1 MKETRFFYVPQ
12 AASCDELPEEEAKHA
27 VRVLRLQAGDEL
39 YLMDGQ
45 GTFYDAEL
53 TLASAKHC
61 FYRIVRA
68 LPQQKRWQGRIH
80 LAIAPTKMMERM
92 EWLLEKAT
100 EVGFDEATLL
110 LCRFSERKTARV
122 DRLDRIVIAATKQSR
137 QGWKPTL
144 TGLTPFAH
152 FVQTPRAG
160 RKFICHCYDEVPK
173 VDLYDTLCA
182 MPPHNEVTVLVGP
195 EGDFSLD
202 EVRLAM
208 ANGYESVTLGN
219 SRLRTETAGLMAVMM
234 AQLSKRL

>member
-12 AASCDELPEEEAKHA
+12 AASGDELPEEEAKHA
-27 VRVLRLQAGDEL
+27 VRVLRLQVGDEL

-61 FYRIVRA
+61 FYRVVRA

-100 EVGFDEATLL
+100 EIGFDEATLL

-144 TGLTPFAH
+144 TSLMPFAH

-173 VDLYDTLCA
+173 VDLYDTLRA
-182 MPPHNEVTVLVGP
+182 MPPHDEVTVLVGP

-219 SRLRTETAGLMAVMM
+219 SRLRTETAGLMAVTM